1 MALLVQTPRGQVQ
14 IPQAGFFQGQPSPF
28 ASQLTGKGIPF
39 VPQAP
44 RARNLPTQQVA
55 AIPKIPPAVI
65 PTTTRQPTLFNPVPF
80 PSEDDPFEEAPTID
94 PATLGLNV
102 PNFDNLSFDNFLSNI
117 PQTATNFAVGLIP
130 GLGPINSLSGLF
142 GFPTIG
148 SLLFGVDEDE
158 GEGVEEGI
166 DAPDTGFSEGLGGPP
181 GADDTSD
188 APSGIDSTT
197 GSDVGAGPDGQSDD
211 TGGTSSGTGPG
222 DATDNASNT
231 GEEDSAED
239 GEGDGD
245 GDGSFICTAAWQ
257 TGISRR
263 STWQDN
269 KRMYAWVRRNDPD
282 LYNGYTKFGPWVA
295 GQIRKGGWQW
305 AAKIYPRSWAY
316 EFALRTGQDTSRF
329 PKWVKIE
336 NRLQRIFLRPIV
348 RLWGKV

>member
-1 MALLVQTPRGQVQ
+1 MALLVQTPRGTVALP
-14 IPQAGFFQGQPSPF
+14 PQGFFQQQASPF
-28 ASQLTGKGIPF
+28 ANQLTSRGLPAI
-39 VPQAP
+39 AP
-44 RARNLPTQQVA
+44 APALPPLPVA
-55 AIPKIPPAVI
+55 SAPTVLPPPPPPAPI
-65 PTTTRQPTLFNPVPF
+65 QPRTQSLFNPIPF

-94 PATLGLNV
+94 PATLGLSV
-102 PNFDNLSFDNFLSNI
+102 PNFDNLSIDNFLDNLPETI
-117 PQTATNFAVGLIP
+117 TNLGVGFVP
-130 GLGPINSLSGLF
+130 GLGPINTLSGLF

-148 SLLFGVDEDE
+148 SLLFGEDEDD
-158 GEGVEEGI
+158 GVEEGI

-257 TGISRR
+257 TGISAR

-348 RLWGKV
+348 RMWGKI